1 MTYKR
6 ALMACKPSSVCDTV
20 LTYFRYAPLRFS
32 PANAFRHIIAAYKA
46 VVLLAFFSFALA
58 LTGCATIRPDMLA
71 KGATAEKVVLPDG
84 STVQYMQYVP
94 ASYHGGKAPVIVFL
108 HGSGEAGSDVTR
120 VMGPGPWEYARDH
133 ADFPFII
140 LAPQQWRDEEW

>member
-1 MTYKR
+1 MR
-6 ALMACKPSSVCDTV
+6 A
-20 LTYFRYAPLRFS
+20 F
-32 PANAFRHIIAAYKA
+32 IIA
-46 VVLLAFFSFALA
+46 LAALA
-58 LTGCATIRPDMLA
+58 LTGCATTRPDMLA
-71 KGATAEKVVLPDG
+71 RGATAEKVTLKDG

-140 LAPQQWRDEEW
+140 LAPQQWRDEEWEPKKLKEWLLLGGGSPPAVQHPSRCLKFCRCC